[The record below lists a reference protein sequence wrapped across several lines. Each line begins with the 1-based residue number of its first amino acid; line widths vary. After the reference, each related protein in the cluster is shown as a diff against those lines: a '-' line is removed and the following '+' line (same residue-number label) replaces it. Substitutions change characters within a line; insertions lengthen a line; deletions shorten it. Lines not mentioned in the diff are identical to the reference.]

1 MIAADPSGLLKLLA
15 DPTRLRILAL
25 VDREELSVGE
35 LSRALGLTQ
44 SRVSNHLR
52 LLREGD
58 LLAERH
64 AGSSTFLRRNAP
76 TKNGDSTKL
85 ASRLWQAVQ
94 AELETLPEHGADLVR
109 LSSVLAERRDRDG
122 NFFDRVAGEWD
133 KRGGAFTT
141 GQARQRAAVH
151 LIPQEYTVADLGCGT
166 GYFGS
171 ALLGQCSR
179 LISVDLSEGM
189 LEEAKRR
196 LEPAARGTALEFRSG
211 SLDNLPFR
219 DAELDGVV
227 AGLVLHHL
235 PELDGPIAEMRRVL
249 RPGGTAVVVEL
260 APHSEDWMRVELGDR
275 HLGLAPKDVVAA
287 FERAGLE
294 QVVLDPLEDRYHP
307 HNPAGN
313 SAELNLFV
321 VRGRV
326 PAATP
331 AT

>member
-1 MIAADPSGLLKLLA
+1 MLATDPSALLKLLA
-15 DPTRLRILAL
+15 DTTRLRILAL

-35 LSRALGLTQ
+35 LSRALGLAQ

-64 AGSSTFLRRNAP
+64 AGPSTFLRRNAP
-76 TKNGDSTKL
+76 KENGEGPKL

-94 AELETLPEHGADLVR
+94 KELETLPEHGADLVR
-109 LSSVLAERRDRDG
+109 LANVLAERRDRDG

-151 LIPQEYTVADLGCGT
+151 LIPKEYTVADLGCGT

-179 LISVDLSEGM
+179 LIAVDLSEGM

-196 LEPAARGTALEFRSG
+196 LEPAARGTVLEFRSG
-211 SLDNLPFR
+211 SLDALPFE
-219 DAELDGVV
+219 DGELDGVV

-235 PELDGPIAEMRRVL
+235 PELDGPLAEMRRVL

-260 APHSEDWMRVELGDR
+260 ASHGEDWMRVELGDR

-294 QVVLDPLEDRYHP
+294 EVVLDPLEDRYHP
-307 HNPAGN
+307 HNPAGK
-313 SAELNLFV
+313 SAELDLFI

-326 PAATP
+326 PAN
-331 AT
+331 